1 MTLVFILLFFY
12 VVTYHTRLLEV
23 TSRID
28 FLWKVK
34 ADKEYEEVSET
45 RQYNAQLLKNILPDH
60 VANYFLAPSGTN
72 ARKNEV
78 NEYFLD

>member
-1 MTLVFILLFFY
+1 MYHSRLVEI
-12 VVTYHTRLLEV
+12 

-28 FLWKVK
+28 FLWNVK
-34 ADKEYEEVSET
+34 ADKEYEEVAET
-45 RQYNAQLLKNILPDH
+45 RQYNSQLLKNILPSH

-78 NEYFLD
+78 NDYI